1 MLRRFLVEVVLV
13 AGGTLFWLGLSA
25 VVGLPTRAREAE
37 AVVEPVIGPRGRAGF
52 EGGLHRR

>member
-1 MLRRFLVEVVLV
+1 MLRRLLIEVVLV

-37 AVVEPVIGPRGRAGF
+37 AVVERVSEQRGGAAL
-52 EGGLHRR
+52 EAELHRR